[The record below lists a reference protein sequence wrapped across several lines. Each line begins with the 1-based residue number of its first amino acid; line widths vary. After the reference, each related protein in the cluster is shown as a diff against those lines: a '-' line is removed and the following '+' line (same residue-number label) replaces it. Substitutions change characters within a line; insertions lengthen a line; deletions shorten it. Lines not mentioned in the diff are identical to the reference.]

1 MKFYKNTKELPLYID
16 SVKLLDLSIDVFLQ
30 IPKLLQR
37 TLADK
42 SIDLETKL
50 IRLIIIASKYPEK
63 RIVSFRQFLEILGEL
78 ETYIQLIIN
87 KSKFAQDNIT
97 RFLTLLEQLGKQS
110 NAWLISTQSNQ

>member
-1 MKFYKNTKELPLYID
+1 MKFYKDTKELPLYMD
-16 SVKLLDLSIDVFLQ
+16 TVKLLDLSIDVFLQ

-50 IRLIIIASKYPEK
+50 IRLIIIASKHPDK
-63 RIVSFRQFLEILGEL
+63 RIASLRQFLEILGEL
-78 ETYIQLIIN
+78 ETYIKLIID

-97 RFLTLLEQLGKQS
+97 RFHTLLDQLGKQS
-110 NAWLISTQSNQ
+110 NAWLNSTQPNQ